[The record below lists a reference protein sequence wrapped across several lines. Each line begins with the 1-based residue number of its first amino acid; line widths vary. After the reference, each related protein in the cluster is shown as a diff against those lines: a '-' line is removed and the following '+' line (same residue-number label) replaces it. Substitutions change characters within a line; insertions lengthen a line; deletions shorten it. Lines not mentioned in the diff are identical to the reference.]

1 VFSVSSVAKNK
12 NISVAVKKRSKI
24 FRYFEYKILHIDDSP
39 QKIALGLAI
48 GLFVAWTPLL
58 GLHILIVIALSML
71 LRANKFA
78 ALVSVWVSNVFTFFI
93 IYYPAYLLGRAVCGI
108 FPNYKHLSN
117 QEVSDAFNK
126 LFSPSNVFTGFFT
139 KQYWSDFVNLS
150 KTIGPELWLGCF
162 LLGGLV
168 AVSSYIIC
176 YKIIMS
182 HRAKNPHRRYRK
194 Y

>member
-1 VFSVSSVAKNK
+1 MAKNRK
-12 NISVAVKKRSKI
+12 SKLI
-24 FRYFEYKILHIDDSP
+24 RYFEYKILHIDDSP

-78 ALVSVWVSNVFTFFI
+78 SLVSVWVSNVFTFAI
-93 IYYPAYLLGRAVCGI
+93 IYYPSYLVGNIICDI
-108 FPNYKHLSN
+108 FPRHKALSDE
-117 QEVSDAFNK
+117 EVSALFNK
-126 LFSPSNVFTGFFT
+126 LFSPGNILTGFFT
-139 KQYWSDFVNLS
+139 KQYWSDFVSLS

-162 LLGGLV
+162 LVGGFV
-168 AVSSYIIC
+168 AVVSYIIC
-176 YKIIMS
+176 YKVIMS

>member
-1 VFSVSSVAKNK
+1 MA
-12 NISVAVKKRSKI
+12 AKKRSKI
-24 FRYFEYKILHIDDSP
+24 FRYLEYKILHIDDSP

-78 ALVSVWVSNVFTFFI
+78 SLVSVWVSNVFTFFI
-93 IYYPAYLLGRAVCGI
+93 IYYPSYLLGRFVFNI
-108 FPNYKHLSN
+108 FAPDRAMNR
-117 QEVSDAFNK
+117 QQVSEAFNK
-126 LFSPSNVFTGFFT
+126 LFSPSNVFTGIFT
-139 KQYWSDFVNLS
+139 KQYWSDFVSLS

-168 AVSSYIIC
+168 ATVSYIIC
-176 YKIIMS
+176 YKVIMS